1 MAMLAPYISETK
13 LHNPFSICT
22 LSVVFV
28 SSRELVQGLLEWLDN
43 GYLLF
48 PGNRRKFIHYR
59 PSMAGSDSEHFN
71 VIIYNFNSNYINLIS
86 SNDLPS

>member
-1 MAMLAPYISETK
+1 MAMLASYISETK

-48 PGNRRKFIHYR
+48 IDNRRKFIHCLS
-59 PSMAGSDSEHFN
+59 SMAGSNKQLE
-71 VIIYNFNSNYINLIS
+71 
-86 SNDLPS
+86 

>member
-1 MAMLAPYISETK
+1 MAELASYISQTK

-59 PSMAGSDSEHFN
+59 LSMALGSIAVE
-71 VIIYNFNSNYINLIS
+71 
-86 SNDLPS
+86 LPSQTANILML